1 MPHEGQLGKNKCSIL
16 SPKKEFLPPANEVW
30 GRVIF
35 SQACVIPSV
44 HKGEGGLAS

>member
-1 MPHEGQLGKNKCSIL
+1 MKANKVKINVASYL
-16 SPKKEFLPPANEVW
+16 PKRILPPANDVW
-30 GRVIF
+30 GKVIF